1 MNINHEMSYS
11 DKLKEIKRTTNATQ
25 KDLAM
30 KLGVSSKTMSF
41 WLNGKDIPS
50 VRHEK
55 TIQELYCKV
64 VDAVKQKTDARKAVE
79 EYDARHDDGAES
91 LRKGISDAGY
101 YEGKSYAISQ
111 EKGNTSKI
119 YLYPAKGK
127 AEDDWYR
134 ACGRSMVFYKTLV
147 APRLGRK
154 AQVMPDPDEEHIIGG
169 GVVAIKQGNR
179 LMEDVIKIG
188 YTAERVQ
195 FGVIIIDIKKD
206 YTEKEIGQMRSV
218 INDELNQVKNIIKP
232 KETFPKLINAVNEL
246 LRVMPS
252 KIRKLHESYRDIYAK
267 ELMEPLAEMV
277 KIYFRMANGRMEKRD
292 AKLELLRRA
301 DDVAGTIY
309 MLDEGGLL
317 SITARARMGENV
329 VRIRSAVEELI

>member
-91 LRKGISDAGY
+91 LRKGISDAEY

-119 YLYPAKGK
+119 YL
-127 AEDDWYR
+127 
-134 ACGRSMVFYKTLV
+134 
-147 APRLGRK
+147 
-154 AQVMPDPDEEHIIGG
+154 
-169 GVVAIKQGNR
+169 
-179 LMEDVIKIG
+179 
-188 YTAERVQ
+188 
-195 FGVIIIDIKKD
+195 
-206 YTEKEIGQMRSV
+206 
-218 INDELNQVKNIIKP
+218 
-232 KETFPKLINAVNEL
+232 
-246 LRVMPS
+246 LRVRPRM
-252 KIRKLHESYRDIYAK
+252 IGIGRVGGRWCFIKLWWRRGWD
-267 ELMEPLAEMV
+267 V
-277 KIYFRMANGRMEKRD
+277 R
-292 AKLELLRRA
+292 LR
-301 DDVAGTIY
+301 
-309 MLDEGGLL
+309 
-317 SITARARMGENV
+317 
-329 VRIRSAVEELI
+329 